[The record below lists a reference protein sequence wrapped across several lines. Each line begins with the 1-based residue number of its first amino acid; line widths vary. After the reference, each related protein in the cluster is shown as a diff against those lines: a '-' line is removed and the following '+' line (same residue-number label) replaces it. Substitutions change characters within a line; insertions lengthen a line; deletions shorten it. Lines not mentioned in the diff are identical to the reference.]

1 MCFVLHSCCNDAWQ
15 HILKIFRCCLTG
27 WGTLLPDADGVQ
39 TLMAPKLLP
48 VRTPSPPVHSI
59 RAGLQRMGDGS
70 NLWNPKY
77 STAGRSDVTEMTI
90 KAKEGLK
97 EDVQFGNSTVWW
109 CPSLIDAK
117 IARSSVNSVH
127 SIGWYL
133 QKFPDR
139 LMNPTVWWCPSLTD
153 HKIALQASISS
164 VYPSVLCQQHISD
177 GSNFWNRKCC
187 NVTDVFFSF
196 ESAF

>member
-77 STAGRSDVTEMTI
+77 STAGRSDVTEMMI
-90 KAKEGLK
+90 KAKEGRK
-97 EDVQFGNSTVWW
+97 KGVNSTVWQFQKNSTVWW
-109 CPSLIDAK
+109 CPSLKDPK
-117 IARSSVNSVH
+117 IAGCSVNSVH
-127 SIGWYL
+127 AIGWYL
-133 QKFPDR
+133 QEFPDR
-139 LMNPTVWWCPSLTD
+139 LMNPTVW
-153 HKIALQASISS
+153 
-164 VYPSVLCQQHISD
+164 YSD
-177 GSNFWNRKCC
+177 GVQVWWR
-187 NVTDVFFSF
+187 VTKLLAV
-196 ESAF
+196 